1 MKTGA
6 SILVHSVI
14 GKSFLVFLLLF
25 ISAPISYALTIEPD
39 GPAQAP
45 VIYVHG
51 YIDDGT
57 SWARDSLY
65 AVEELAPMSIKYLR
79 HYVIG
84 PNRSPSAFLTRN
96 GIENWAVQWWADDG
110 FNTYATAD
118 EGYAFLQNSQQLLAG
133 TNWILGTWTAQN
145 RPIPSALEV
154 LQSTEID
161 IALGLAPIPPSIL
174 GLPTSLLVKAGIASQ
189 LWIRSTYQD
198 AGRVDPRAED
208 MLDMLRSERR
218 QGGKLSR
225 YRQTNIITHSMGS
238 LVTRAMLDKA
248 FTASSQ
254 DSEFVANVIYNAP
267 PFAGSTMAYLSKIYF
282 EPVLIDST
290 IFEDERVQL
299 MLGTSVTTAKGLLI
313 NFIDLLIRPLGVR
326 FHDIEAGFNPVARSA
341 IDFLLL
347 IPINEVITPS
357 FIQSLS
363 GTNTGEAIAIAM
375 QFARPFVAGLL
386 GVKGAPGHDDLT
398 PEGGVAHITSYTT
411 NPDVKQFVT
420 LGTQGFGVHLF
431 PSDLNAVANDP
442 SLITDNSVI
451 VAQTDDSAVAVGS
464 ARLLTTTDNFGS
476 RMDLLGE
483 FPYEHPDLLYRNLPV
498 MGPVWLET
506 LLAPS
511 TRLQVEGDVVVLSS
525 ANRNYL
531 VRDASASFQFE
542 SDSIQRS
549 LDFPITDLLPF
560 GQTVDISISA
570 VSYEYRLTSDDGAS
584 IISDWNSVSPGQLVS
599 FNDLLNANA
608 LENRPFYMEWRSVN
622 ERGGRELI
630 RSARFVV
637 AGAAPQLVLA
647 DILAGNSQQVVKVGR
662 GELIGANAVRG
673 RAFDRILNTTE
684 IAQLISLTAQS
695 EANWIVSQPAG
706 KALTLGFDV
715 SGNLQYAWNDSALL
729 NPQTRNNVAGELIT
743 LDTLAEGVHTLYFR
757 TANPLTPTQF
767 STVQQIRIQVDN
779 TAPRLN
785 FELQQNHPLGV
796 VVSPNTPLYFSIE
809 DYGSNAGSGQLT
821 VAGNADWI
829 FPAGESFS
837 LQQTELKQQMQA
849 VAIVGGDVVLS
860 VSGTDRVG
868 NTRTESYTV
877 YYDITPPE
885 LSVLQLT
892 PVILVAGSDD
902 YQLFTDSVD
911 LVLEL
916 NDAGSGMSGA
926 APVLLIAGEV
936 EGYQMS
942 QALTLGGVAG
952 FPTKYGASIT
962 LPMGKNRLTIA
973 MQDLA
978 GNTGELSLAIERIDP
993 VVQDADIDIVST
1005 RIDNNTCFNNSG
1017 NEVSCNNGAIDQFVS
1032 AYNGEVVAFTSTG
1045 NRFVRSDSNRSR
1057 DVFIWQGN
1065 SLTIA
1070 SRNAAGELADDN
1082 SKNPA
1087 LSGSGRYLLFE
1098 SEAGNLVTGA
1108 QDFNLYIKDLQTGR
1122 IAVVSRAPD
1131 GSPSNLTLQGGFSVS
1146 TTYSGRYVFFSS
1158 QRNATYLAAF
1168 PNPGTQIYM
1177 VDLDPDGNGDY
1188 FDDNYVTHPVSNIN
1202 ATTMPSLASQYPK
1215 VTLDG
1220 RYLVYNS
1227 RSDGDLRLLRFSG
1240 SDAGGDLDVS
1250 IRSEVLI
1257 PGSGGS
1263 VFDIAPYA
1271 DDVAFLSV
1279 ENLLPADTNSALLNS
1294 DIYLSQG
1301 EVAGGGFFSRSLSLV
1316 SSSFS
1321 GSASAMD
1328 LALPLQDVS
1337 VAQDRLAGSNVS
1349 KVAWVS
1355 SHTNIVNND
1364 SNAVEDLFV
1373 ARTSDVFPV
1382 GLAVTNWISDTLLSS
1397 ATVRTGALSADGRYA
1412 FWVSNQ
1418 SYAPPYGTD
1427 ALHLFRRRIDPA
1439 QETDLSI
1446 AVLGDGT
1453 VNLSPP
1459 GIEVSPGLY
1468 RYSNEQQITVTAVA
1482 GVGTE
1487 LTSWQGDADG
1497 NEVSS
1502 KLWLTE
1508 DKTVTAVFS
1517 AIPGPLSASAIIDT
1531 QQGQKSDGV
1540 TPVISFDGDADFII
1554 SIVSQPA
1561 QGIASTLGGL
1571 LFYQPAQNFI
1581 GADSFEFQVTNG
1593 RGVSL
1598 PFAAVASVQV
1608 NAVNRAPLTAS
1619 LQINVTVN
1627 QASALLVPVINDPDI
1642 GDSFSFSVLAQPANG
1657 SVVVQGSGF
1666 IYTPNDGFIGEDSFS
1681 YSVTDSAGNSLS
1693 ATANVTVSQ
1702 AGIEIPITDNNN
1714 ADTGGSGGG
1723 ALAWGLWILLPLLL
1737 RNRRLFRNILTR

>member
-1 MKTGA
+1 MKTGT
-6 SILVHSVI
+6 SISLTTKTKTGVAFFV
-14 GKSFLVFLLLF
+14 FFLLLVF
-25 ISAPISYALTIEPD
+25 SPLSSALTIEPD

-51 YIDDGT
+51 YLDDGT
-57 SWARDSLY
+57 AWARDSLY

-84 PNRSPSAFLTRN
+84 PDRSPSAFFTRN

-110 FNTYATAD
+110 FNTYSTAD
-118 EGYAFLQNSQQLLAG
+118 EGYAFLQNSEQLLAG

-145 RPIPSALEV
+145 QPIPSALDV
-154 LQSTEID
+154 LQSSEID
-161 IALGLAPIPPSIL
+161 IGLGLSPITIPIAISPF
-174 GLPTSLLVKAGIASQ
+174 SLLVKASIASQ
-189 LWIRSTYQD
+189 LWIRSTYQS

-208 MLDMLRSERR
+208 LLDMLRSERR
-218 QGGKLSR
+218 EGGKLSR
-225 YRQTNIITHSMGS
+225 YRQTNIVTHSMGS

-248 FTASSQ
+248 FTASVQ
-254 DSEFVANVIYNAP
+254 DSEFVANVVYNAP

-282 EPVLIDST
+282 EPVAIDST

-347 IPINEVITPS
+347 IPINEVVTPS
-357 FIQSLS
+357 YIQALS

-386 GVKGAPGHDDLT
+386 GLKGEPGHDDLT
-398 PEGGVAHITSYTT
+398 PEGGVVHLTSYTT

-420 LGTQGFGVHLF
+420 LGTQGVGLHLF
-431 PSDLNAVANDP
+431 PSDLAAVANDP
-442 SLITDNSVI
+442 NLITDNSVI

-464 ARLLTTTDNFGS
+464 ALLLTTTDNFGP

-506 LLAPS
+506 LLSPS
-511 TRLQVEGDVVVLSS
+511 SRMQVNGDVAVLSS

-531 VRDASASFQFE
+531 VRDASASFHFE
-542 SDSIQRS
+542 SDSIQRT

-570 VSYEYRLTSDDGAS
+570 VNYEYRLTSDDGAD
-584 IISDWNSVSPGQLVS
+584 IISNWTSILPGETVS
-599 FNDLLNANA
+599 FNDLISDNA
-608 LENRPFYMEWRSVN
+608 LHNQPFYMEWRSVN

-637 AGAAPQLVLA
+637 AGAAPQLVQA
-647 DILAGNSQQVVKVGR
+647 DILAANSQQVVKVGR
-662 GELIGANAVRG
+662 GELIGGNAVRG
-673 RAFDRILNTTE
+673 RAFDRILNGTE

-695 EANWIVSQPAG
+695 EANWVISQPAG

-729 NPQTRNNVAGELIT
+729 NPQTRNNVAGQLIELGT
-743 LDTLAEGVHTLYFR
+743 LDEGVHTLYFR

-767 STVQQIRIQVDN
+767 TTVQQIRIQVDN

-785 FELQQNHPLGV
+785 FELQQNHALGV
-796 VVSPNTPLYFSIE
+796 MVSPNTPLYFSIE
-809 DYGSNAGSGQLT
+809 DYGSNAADGQLT
-821 VAGNADWI
+821 VAGNADWV

-837 LQQTELKQQMQA
+837 LQQTELKQQMEA
-849 VAIVGGDVVLS
+849 AAIVGGDVVLS

-877 YYDITPPE
+877 YYDIAAPE

-892 PVILVAGSDD
+892 PVVPIGGSDD

-911 LVLEL
+911 LVLEVS
-916 NDAGSGMSGA
+916 DAGSGMSGA
-926 APVLLIAGEV
+926 APVLLIAGEL

-942 QALTLGGVAG
+942 QDLTLGGVTG
-952 FPTKYGASIT
+952 FPTKYGATIT
-962 LPMGKNRLTIA
+962 LPMGKNRLMIA

-993 VVQDADIDIVST
+993 VVQDADIDIIST
-1005 RIDNNTCFNNSG
+1005 RIDNNTCFNISG
-1017 NEVSCNNGAIDQFVS
+1017 TEVACNNGAIDQFAT

-1045 NRFVRSDSNRSR
+1045 NRFVRSDNNRSR
-1057 DVFIWQGN
+1057 DVFIWKGS

-1070 SRNAAGELADDN
+1070 SRNAAGELADDH

-1087 LSGSGRYLLFE
+1087 LSGSGRYLIFE
-1098 SEAGNLVTGA
+1098 SEASNLVSGA
-1108 QDFNLYIKDLQTGR
+1108 QDFNLYIKDLHSER
-1122 IAVVSRAPD
+1122 IAVVSQAPD
-1131 GSPSNLTLQGGFSVS
+1131 GTPANLSSSGNFSVS
-1146 TTYSGRYVFFSS
+1146 TTFSGRYVFFSS

-1168 PNPGTQIYM
+1168 PNPGTQVYM
-1177 VDLDPDGNGDY
+1177 VDLDPDGNGNY
-1188 FDDNYVTHPVSNIN
+1188 FDDNYITHPVSNIN

-1227 RSDGDLRLLRFSG
+1227 RSDGDLRLVRFSG

-1250 IRSEVLI
+1250 IRSEVTI

-1263 VFDIAPYA
+1263 VFAIAPYA

-1279 ENLLPADTNSALLNS
+1279 QNLLPVDTNQEFINQ

-1301 EVAGGGFFSRSLSLV
+1301 EVAGGSFFSRSLSLA
-1316 SSSFS
+1316 SSSFQ
-1321 GSASAMD
+1321 GLASAMD
-1328 LALPLQDVS
+1328 AAFPLQDVS
-1337 VAQDRLAGSNVS
+1337 VGQDRLAGSNVS

-1364 SNAVEDLFV
+1364 TNTVEDLFV
-1373 ARTSDVFPV
+1373 ARSSNVFPV
-1382 GLAVTNWISDTLLSS
+1382 GVAVPNWISDTLLSS
-1397 ATVRTGALSADGRYA
+1397 AAVRTGALSADGRYA
-1412 FWVSNQ
+1412 FWVSQQ
-1418 SYAPPYGTD
+1418 SYAPPYGAD
-1427 ALHLFRRRIDPA
+1427 ALHLLRRRIDPA
-1439 QETDLSI
+1439 QTTDLTI
-1446 AVLGDGT
+1446 TILGNGSVST
-1453 VNLSPP
+1453 SPP
-1459 GIEVSPGLY
+1459 GIEISPGVY
-1468 RYSNEQQITVTAVA
+1468 RYNNEEQVSLTAIA
-1482 GVGTE
+1482 DDGFE
-1487 LTSWQGDADG
+1487 LTQWQGDAEG
-1497 NEVSS
+1497 NEVGSQ
-1502 KLWLTE
+1502 LWLT
-1508 DKTVTAVFS
+1508 DNRTATAVFS
-1517 AIPGPLSASAIIDT
+1517 AIPGPLSALALIDT

-1540 TPVISFDGDADFII
+1540 APLVTFDGDPGFNI

-1561 QGIASTLGGL
+1561 QGTASSLAGL
-1571 LFYQPAQNFI
+1571 LFYQPSQNFV
-1581 GADSFEFQVTNG
+1581 GADSFEFQVTNA

-1598 PFAAVASVQV
+1598 PFAAVANVQV

-1619 LQINVTVN
+1619 LQVNVTVN
-1627 QASALLVPVINDPDI
+1627 QASILLTPEINDPDI
-1642 GDSFSFSVLAQPANG
+1642 GDSFSFTVIAQAANG
-1657 SVVVQGSGF
+1657 SVVVQGNGF
-1666 IYTPNDGFIGEDSFS
+1666 IYTPNNGFIGEDSFS
-1681 YSVTDSAGNSLS
+1681 YSVTDSAGNTL
-1693 ATANVTVSQ
+1693 TAIALVIVVEVGVVT
-1702 AGIEIPITDNNN
+1702 PTTNNGN
-1714 ADTGGSGGG
+1714 GASGGGGGG
-1723 ALAWGLWILLPLLL
+1723 ALGWGLLILLSLLMHL
-1737 RNRRLFRNILTR
+1737 RQLSRFRR